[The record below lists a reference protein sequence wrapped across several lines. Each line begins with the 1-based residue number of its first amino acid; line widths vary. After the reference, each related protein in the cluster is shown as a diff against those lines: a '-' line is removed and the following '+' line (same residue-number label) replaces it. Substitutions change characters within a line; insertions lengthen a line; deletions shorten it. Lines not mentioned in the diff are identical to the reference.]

1 MKLALKELRKS
12 RKLTQRTIAERL
24 DVSEA
29 QVSRWESGKDNIP
42 GGRIPD
48 IATAYQCSIAEIFGE
63 TPIQRPTEGI
73 PAEVAA
79 SVLQWVFRR
88 LDMTEHEAHLLAQAA
103 VLVMQQTAPS
113 EAGLTDPSL
122 IQARV
127 ETAFGMLHA
136 TRQ

>member
-48 IATAYQCSIAEIFGE
+48 IAAAYECSIAEIFGE
-63 TPIQRPTEGI
+63 AAIQQPTVGI

-88 LDMTEHEAHLLAQAA
+88 LDMTEHEAHLLAQAS
-103 VLVMQQTAPS
+103 VLVMQQTAQS
-113 EAGLTDPSL
+113 EAGLTDSTL

-127 ETAFGMLHA
+127 ETAFGMLRA